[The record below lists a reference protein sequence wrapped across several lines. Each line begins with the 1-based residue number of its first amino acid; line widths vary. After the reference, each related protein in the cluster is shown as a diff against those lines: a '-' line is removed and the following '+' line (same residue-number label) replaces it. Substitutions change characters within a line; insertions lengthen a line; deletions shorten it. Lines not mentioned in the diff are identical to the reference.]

1 LEDDDRPVH
10 FVFAG
15 KAHPQ
20 DGHGK
25 SLVSEVVSFSSSAE
39 ANNRFTF
46 VPGYDMKVAR
56 ALVEGCDIWL
66 NNPIRP
72 REASGTSGEKAAL
85 NGVLNCSILDG
96 WWAEMYD
103 GANGWAIASSDDD
116 DQELR
121 DAAEAAALVDVL
133 DQIRE
138 MYHRD
143 RVAFNDRIRHA
154 WRTLG
159 PRVTAARM
167 LREYMTDIYGP
178 ALEQNRH

>member
-1 LEDDDRPVH
+1 MR
-10 FVFAG
+10 
-15 KAHPQ
+15 
-20 DGHGK
+20 
-25 SLVSEVVSFSSSAE
+25 
-39 ANNRFTF
+39 
-46 VPGYDMKVAR
+46 VAR

-103 GANGWAIASSDDD
+103 GANGWAIESSDDED
-116 DQELR
+116 PEVR
-121 DAAEAAALVDVL
+121 DAAEATALIETL
-133 DQIRE
+133 GSIRE
-138 MYHRD
+138 MYHGD
-143 RVAFNDRIRHA
+143 RPGFNDRIRHA

-167 LREYMTDIYGP
+167 LRDYMADVYGP
-178 ALEQNRH
+178 TLSRARP

>member
-1 LEDDDRPVH
+1 
-10 FVFAG
+10 
-15 KAHPQ
+15 
-20 DGHGK
+20 
-25 SLVSEVVSFSSSAE
+25 
-39 ANNRFTF
+39 
-46 VPGYDMKVAR
+46 
-56 ALVEGCDIWL
+56 L

-103 GANGWAIASSDDD
+103 GANGWAIDSSDED

-121 DAAEAAALVDVL
+121 DAAEAAALMEVL

-138 MYHRD
+138 MYHQD
-143 RVAFNDRIRHA
+143 RLGFNERIRHA

-167 LREYMTDIYGP
+167 LNEYVTDVYEP
-178 ALEQNRH
+178 ALGQARN